1 MAAKKAIAPAPPAV
15 PDAPPT
21 SARPPAEG
29 GRQIAISAEHG
40 PDYLQFRVGSY
51 VGPIPPAEFL
61 SAIDQVVKNGA
72 ERAFAMQ
79 EREQSHRHDM
89 DKRRL
94 AAWERVRLI
103 GIGSAIA
110 FLLLGGVGVAFSQW
124 QLGGGTAAAGLVA
137 MAVMLLRAHEPPK

>member
-1 MAAKKAIAPAPPAV
+1 MAAKKPLAPTRPAV
-15 PDAPPT
+15 PDAPPPST
-21 SARPPAEG
+21 PPPAEG

-79 EREQSHRHDM
+79 EREQAHRHDM
-89 DKRRL
+89 DKLRL

-103 GIGSAIA
+103 GIGAAIA
-110 FLLLGGVGVAFSQW
+110 FLLLGGIGVAVGHW
-124 QLGGGTAAAGLVA
+124 QLGSGTAAAGLVA